1 MRTMRRAAFGAAALA
16 VTASMLTAAQVA
28 TADGFTVTAN
38 GVANGGRIDNLPPS
52 STVTMSV
59 GNLPAGVGLYAFHC
73 LVPPP
78 GGSPVPTRC
87 DAGDGSLVYILAAT
101 SPQTTTRPLTV
112 NAEFEGKNPNPQGG
126 DTGTTD
132 VNCRVDMC
140 AIYTLGAGRES
151 ANPAYVKVFFM
162 GFAAVGPRAKDSAVV
177 KLDNR
182 AVRPGRERVVSYSK
196 ATPFTVIMASG
207 QTASLE
213 SKKCDVRNG
222 EIRALTTKGS
232 CAVKISTPG
241 NDAYRPYHATVTF
254 KIVK

>member
-1 MRTMRRAAFGAAALA
+1 MRTMRLAAFGAAALA
-16 VTASMLTAAQVA
+16 VTASLLTSAPVA
-28 TADGFTVTAN
+28 TADDFSVTAN
-38 GVANGGRIDNLPPS
+38 GVTNGGTVENLRPS

-59 GNLPAGVGLYAFHC
+59 ANLPANVGLYAFHC

-78 GGSPVPTRC
+78 GASPVPTRC
-87 DAGDGSLVYILAAT
+87 DAGVDTLMYLLAAT

-112 NAEFEGKNPNPQGG
+112 NAEFVGKNPNPQGG
-126 DTGTTD
+126 DSGTTD
-132 VNCRVDMC
+132 VNCRVDQC

-151 ANPAYVKVFFM
+151 ANQAYITFFRTT
-162 GFAAVGPRAKDSAVV
+162 FATVGPRAKDSAVV

-182 AVRPGRERVVSYSK
+182 VVRPGRERVVSYSK
-196 ATPFTVIMASG
+196 ATPFTVTMASG
-207 QTASLE
+207 QTATLD
-213 SKKCDVRNG
+213 SKKCDVRGG

-241 NDAYRPYHATVTF
+241 NDDYRPYKGTVTF

>member
-1 MRTMRRAAFGAAALA
+1 MRTMRLAAFGAAALA
-16 VTASMLTAAQVA
+16 VTASLLTAAQAA
-28 TADGFTVTAN
+28 TAADFSVTAN
-38 GVANGGRIDNLPPS
+38 GVANGGTVENLQPS
-52 STVTMSV
+52 SSVTMAVS
-59 GNLPAGVGLYAFHC
+59 NLPAGVGLYAFHC

-78 GGSPVPTRC
+78 GASPVPTRC
-87 DAGDGSLVYILAAT
+87 DSGEGSLMYILAAT
-101 SPQTTTRPLTV
+101 TEQTTTRPLTV
-112 NAEFEGKNPNPQGG
+112 NAEFVGSNPNPQGG

-151 ANPAYVKVFFM
+151 ANPAYVTFFRTA
-162 GFAAVGPRAKDSAVV
+162 FAAVGPRAKDSAEV

-182 AVRPGRERVVSYSK
+182 VVRPGRDRVVSYSK
-196 ATPFTVIMASG
+196 ATPFTVTMASG
-207 QTASLE
+207 QTASLS

-241 NDAYRPYHATVTF
+241 NDDYRPYQATVTF

>member
-1 MRTMRRAAFGAAALA
+1 MRTMRLAGFGAAALA
-16 VTASMLTAAQVA
+16 VTASLLTAAQAA
-28 TADGFTVTAN
+28 TADDFTATVN
-38 GVANGGRIDNLPPS
+38 GVANGGRIDGLPPS
-52 STVTMSV
+52 STLTLGVN
-59 GNLPAGVGLYAFHC
+59 NLPAGVGLYAFHC
-73 LVPPP
+73 LVPPR

-126 DTGTTD
+126 DTGTTN

-140 AIYTLGAGRES
+140 AIYTLGAGGQS
-151 ANPAYVKVFFM
+151 ANPAYVNLFFT

-182 AVRPGRERVVSYSK
+182 VVRPGRERVVSYSK
-196 ATPFTVIMASG
+196 ATPFTVTMASG
-207 QTASLE
+207 QSATLE
-213 SKKCDVRNG
+213 SKKCDVRGG
-222 EIRALTTKGS
+222 EIRALTPKGS
-232 CAVKISTPG
+232 CAVRISTPG
-241 NDAYRPYHATVTF
+241 NDGYRPYRATVTF